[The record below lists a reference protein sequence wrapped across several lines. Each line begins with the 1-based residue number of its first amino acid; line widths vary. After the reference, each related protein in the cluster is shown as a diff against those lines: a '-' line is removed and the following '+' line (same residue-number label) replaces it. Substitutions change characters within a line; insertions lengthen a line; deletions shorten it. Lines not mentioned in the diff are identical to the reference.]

1 VSQQRRV
8 EPLPLGG
15 EHGLPYSKGMMA
27 RALMAVGVT
36 PQRAYELAVRIQ
48 HDLTVRGAE
57 VADIDRIDE
66 LAAEILGQVEGS
78 EAVRRLRRFREL
90 RELDLPIIVL
100 IGGATGTGKSTVAT
114 DLAYRLGITRVTS
127 TDFIRQT
134 MRAFFSREFMPTIHY
149 SSFEA
154 GWGLPAEEQETGD
167 PTLLGFLEQTRN
179 VVVGV
184 QAAIDR
190 ALQEGWSMV
199 LEGVHLV
206 PGMLPHR
213 IDGAL
218 LVPCVLEIPD
228 EEIHSGHFHI
238 RDASS
243 EARTLAKY
251 LDHFSEI
258 RRIQRYIVERARK
271 TGVPVIANTDVEAT
285 LSEILELVVAAAEG
299 LRAPVQ

>member
-1 VSQQRRV
+1 
-8 EPLPLGG
+8 
-15 EHGLPYSKGMMA
+15 
-27 RALMAVGVT
+27 
-36 PQRAYELAVRIQ
+36 
-48 HDLTVRGAE
+48 
-57 VADIDRIDE
+57 
-66 LAAEILGQVEGS
+66 
-78 EAVRRLRRFREL
+78 
-90 RELDLPIIVL
+90 
-100 IGGATGTGKSTVAT
+100 
-114 DLAYRLGITRVTS
+114 
-127 TDFIRQT
+127 
-134 MRAFFSREFMPTIHY
+134 
-149 SSFEA
+149 
-154 GWGLPAEEQETGD
+154 
-167 PTLLGFLEQTRN
+167 
-179 VVVGV
+179 
-184 QAAIDR
+184 
-190 ALQEGWSMV
+190 MV